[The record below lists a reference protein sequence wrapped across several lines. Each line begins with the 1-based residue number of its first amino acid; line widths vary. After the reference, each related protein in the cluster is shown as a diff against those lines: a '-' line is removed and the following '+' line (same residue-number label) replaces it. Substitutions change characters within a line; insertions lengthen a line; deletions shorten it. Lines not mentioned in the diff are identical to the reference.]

1 MSKSLV
7 KLVAGVALLG
17 LPLFAAEAQTCVGM
31 GAPGCNVNTSASLT
45 IPSLF
50 RLVLTGDSIT
60 LSTPNFAT
68 TALSGQNVTTTVAT
82 LTVSANTAWELS
94 VSTAATDFTYVGSEG
109 GARAASMLEVEET
122 CSSNTW
128 TAITAGP
135 VVASSGTA
143 TNNSAGSLCLRTNFP
158 ADYSSTANRPGVY
171 QLPVTLT
178 LAAP

>member
-17 LPLFAAEAQTCVGM
+17 LPLFAAEAQTCAGTGTV
-31 GAPGCNVNTSASLT
+31 GCNVNTTASLT

-60 LSTPNFAT
+60 LLTPDFSN

-82 LTVSANTAWELS
+82 LTVSANTSWELS

-122 CSSNTW
+122 CASTTW
-128 TAITAGP
+128 TAISSTP
-135 VVASSGTA
+135 VVAAFGTV
-143 TNNSAGSLCLRTNFP
+143 TNNAAGSLCLRTNFP